1 MAACSRES
9 VASGPG
15 CQVERCSC
23 GTLHV
28 TVGAVTLK
36 MDAAMFDAV
45 LPTLVTAAERL
56 GRERPFSL
64 VGATQPRFAS

>member
-9 VASGPG
+9 VAHGPG

-28 TVGAVTLK
+28 TLGAVTLK

-56 GRERPFSL
+56 ERERPWTE
-64 VGATQPRFAS
+64 GRQPQPRLLS